1 MSGSPNLTVID
12 AVTQFVGGTQAVWN
26 SILIPVPLG
35 MVVYAIDTT
44 VLKMGDGVTLYS
56 ALPVLLTLNELTTFV
71 SQMSA
76 LDAAGVV
83 TTVEMTTAISTAITA
98 AVAALPAREWG
109 AGTVNSVVGATL
121 AGGVLTIAGGSGS
134 GEWTAGPVS
143 SVVGATLAGGVLTVT
158 GGISV
163 ASASVTGGT
172 LTLTLSNG
180 GTIVVTGD
188 LTGPPGTPGA
198 PGTNGAPGAPGTN
211 GVNTS
216 VVTTQG
222 AVGTYAQYNAAGQF
236 GIGTTFAGPLVTD
249 GSGSAWISNTLST
262 TSTNTPY
269 AIDPVSNNNI
279 GPIVIGTVSLSGTWV
294 SVSAN
299 FSPGVISWYDAGG
312 GQFNSYIGSQPAT
325 NMIILRIA

>member
-35 MVVYAIDTT
+35 MVVYAVDTT

-71 SQMSA
+71 SQMA
-76 LDAAGVV
+76 VLDASGVV

-198 PGTNGAPGAPGTN
+198 PGTNGAPG
-211 GVNTS
+211 VNTS

-236 GIGTTFAGPLVTD
+236 GIGNAFAGPIVTD
-249 GSGSAWISNTLST
+249 GSGSAWISNAVST
-262 TSTNTPY
+262 TSTNIPY
-269 AIDPVSNNNI
+269 AIDPFSYNNI
-279 GPIVIGTVSLSGTWV
+279 GPIVIGTVPLSGTWV
-294 SVSAN
+294 SVSAQYN
-299 FSPGVISWYDAGG
+299 PGVISWYDTGDG
-312 GQFNSYIGSQPAT
+312 YDGYTSSQPST